1 MGVLDEPKIAIPA
14 IFIVYFV
21 VVGALAAT
29 GNVYAASAV
38 AVFGSVL
45 IYVTVAL
52 VMRAATT
59 EAFYVA
65 GRDVGPISI
74 GSSIASNWMSGASF
88 VSMAGA
94 IAILGYDGLPY
105 IIGWTLGYVIAAV
118 LIAPF
123 VRRSG
128 TYTVPEFIETRSSN
142 WPVARVIAVLMLFVV
157 SFTYLVAQL
166 VATGVII
173 GRFLGV
179 PAVLGAMLGSLFV
192 ILFAGTGGW
201 RSVVWVQV
209 TQYWVL
215 IVAYWIG
222 FMLAAAK
229 AGIFKPWPHI
239 GYGDLLAQLE
249 AKETSFGLAHFTQP
263 FKTSFAGGTNLINW
277 ILGALALMLGTVGLP
292 HVLSQFYLVKDV
304 RTARYGVGWGLTFIG
319 LLYLTAPVYAI
330 LARYGFS
337 QVWGMP
343 IEQAKQ
349 VGWIQKW
356 LPTGLVK
363 IADANNNGI
372 LDVKELSFHKDIVV
386 IGMPDMWGLAWWV
399 AVVVAVGGLA
409 AALSTANGL
418 LMVMTVGATRDIY
431 KRFINPNV
439 TEEREVW
446 VGRGMLVMLAAIS
459 ALAGARAIQDPTFSK
474 YVALLVGWA
483 FVFASSLF
491 TPSIIMGIFWKGLN
505 RYGIVAGMI
514 AGLLV
519 SFPYIAGVGLF
530 GMAPIEIAGGKIGT
544 IAWGVVGFLVH
555 LIVAVVVSL
564 ATGGEKAN
572 PPETI
577 EFVDRM
583 KIPE

>member
-1 MGVLDEPKIAIPA
+1 MGIFDEPKIAIPG
-14 IFIVYFV
+14 IFLIYFV
-21 VVGALAAT
+21 VVGALAAA
-29 GNVYAASAV
+29 GNIGAASAV

-52 VMRAATT
+52 IMRSATT

-65 GRDVGPISI
+65 GRDVGAIPI

-118 LIAPF
+118 LIGPF

-128 TYTVPEFIETRSSN
+128 TYTVPEFIETRAGG
-142 WPVARVIAVLMLFVV
+142 WPVARLIAVLMLFIV

-173 GRFLGV
+173 GRFLGIS
-179 PAVLGAMLGSLFV
+179 AIIGAMLGSLFV

-222 FMLAAAK
+222 FLLAAAK

-239 GYGDLLAQLE
+239 GYGALLSQLE
-249 AKETSFGLAHFTQP
+249 TREVAFGLKPFTEP
-263 FKTSFAGGTNLINW
+263 FKVGFAGGTGLVNW

-304 RTARYGVGWGLTFIG
+304 RTARYGVGWGLTFIA

-330 LARYGFS
+330 LARYAFS
-337 QVWGMP
+337 NVWGMP
-343 IEQAKQ
+343 IDQAQ
-349 VGWIQKW
+349 TVGWIEKW
-356 LPTGLVK
+356 MPTGLIHIVDK
-363 IADANNNGI
+363 NANGL
-372 LDVKELSFHKDIVV
+372 LDPAELAFHKDIVV

-439 TEEREVW
+439 SEEREVW
-446 VGRGMLVMLAAIS
+446 IGRGMLLLLALIS
-459 ALAGARAIQDPTFSK
+459 AGAGARAIQDPTFSK

-483 FVFASSLF
+483 FVFAASSF
-491 TPSIIMGIFWKGLN
+491 TPAVILGIFWKGLN
-505 RYGIVAGMI
+505 RTGMI
-514 AGLLV
+514 AGMFIGMAVALPYVLGLGLLGWQPV
-519 SFPYIAGVGLF
+519 VIAG
-530 GMAPIEIAGGKIGT
+530 AKIGT
-544 IAWGVVGFLVH
+544 IAWGVVGFLVN
-555 LIVAVVVSL
+555 LVVSVVVSL

-572 PPETI
+572 TPEII